1 MLVARRPPT
10 SRNVS
15 SLRRIHAY
23 TDTSYLKSKNH
34 TLSCSPQHSPHKRL
48 EYFRLD
54 TSRSFHTSS
63 PCLGIPS
70 VSANGPIQSPQYLA
84 AVELINSRLAT
95 KYPNGRAVY
104 SPEKKPLAC
113 PSLPVPEAIGT
124 RFNLSSTKGRCS
136 LIDPEAARAF
146 VRGALGLREDQS
158 QGSEKEGRV
167 IIEAFPGPG
176 GVTRALLELPRSEVK
191 RVIVL
196 EEELKFLPALK
207 ELEYY
212 DDRVHVLS
220 QSGFIW
226 ETYDTVKDLGLLDD
240 IAVED
245 WKAGP
250 HSSLSFIG
258 HLPLGPV
265 GEQLI
270 AQLFRAIPERSWL
283 FKYGRMRMSW
293 ILARR
298 MLERISSPPQR
309 AARCK
314 LTIVSE
320 AIANIAPAVPHE
332 VLEGYDQHFWPQS
345 ESAVGGKKKT
355 PLSRRIG
362 QPFVAI
368 NVDPQAEG
376 SILSRDEAR
385 QLNVQQ
391 AVTSA
396 TDRAQGLV
404 SDTTSSDPL
413 TESSASKVQVTQA
426 GTAQPGLR
434 VTLDKWDYVLR
445 QLFILKSTPL
455 EKAIQYVITP
465 VDPASFV
472 HLQSRNLGPGAAI
485 LLSKLT
491 GPEVPESQ
499 KVNTKQPIN
508 AMSLRDFARVV
519 EEFHKWPFAP
529 DILFIADQGE
539 EERN

>member
-146 VRGALGLREDQS
+146 VRGALGLGEDQS

-245 WKAGP
+245 WKAAYCT
-250 HSSLSFIG
+250 I
-258 HLPLGPV
+258 
-265 GEQLI
+265 
-270 AQLFRAIPERSWL
+270 
-283 FKYGRMRMSW
+283 
-293 ILARR
+293 
-298 MLERISSPPQR
+298 ISSDPRKVMVIQIWANEDVVDIGPTN
-309 AARCK
+309 AR
-314 LTIVSE
+314 E

-332 VLEGYDQHFWPQS
+332 VLEDYDQHFWPQS

-404 SDTTSSDPL
+404 SDTTNSDPL
-413 TESSASKVQVTQA
+413 TESSASKAQVTQA

-472 HLQSRNLGPGAAI
+472 HLKSRNLGPGAAI

>member
-1 MLVARRPPT
+1 MLVARRRSTPW
-10 SRNVS
+10 SVS
-15 SLRRIHAY
+15 SLRSLHTTHKISY
-23 TDTSYLKSKNH
+23 SKINTSYLSHPPRNFCHRQPKS
-34 TLSCSPQHSPHKRL
+34 LRL
-48 EYFRLD
+48 CL
-54 TSRSFHTSS
+54 SRSLHTSS

-70 VSANGPIQSPQYLA
+70 VSANGPVQNPQYQA
-84 AVELINSRLAT
+84 AVELINSRLAAN
-95 KYPNGRAVY
+95 YPSGRAVY
-104 SPEKKPLAC
+104 APKKKPFTC
-113 PSLPVPEAIGT
+113 PSLPSPEAMGV
-124 RFNLSSTKGRCS
+124 RFNLPATKGRCS
-136 LIDPEAARAF
+136 LIEPEAARAF
-146 VRGALGLREDQS
+146 VRGALGLDKDQS
-158 QGSEKEGRV
+158 KGSKKRKEGRV

-212 DDRVHVLS
+212 DDRVHVLA

-226 ETYDTVKDLGLLDD
+226 ESYDVVKDLGLLDD

-245 WKAGP
+245 WNAGP

-293 ILARR
+293 LLAQR
-298 MLERISSPPQR
+298 MLERISSPPAR
-309 AARCK
+309 SPRCK
-314 LTIVSE
+314 LTIVAE
-320 AIANIAPAVPHE
+320 ATAKTTPAIPE
-332 VLEGYDQHFWPQS
+332 ELLEDYDRYFWPKS

-355 PLSRRIG
+355 PLPRRIG

-385 QLNVQQ
+385 QLQVQQ
-391 AVTSA
+391 ASVGA
-396 TDRAQGLV
+396 TDGAQGLI
-404 SDTTSSDPL
+404 SDAATSDPS
-413 TESSASKVQVTQA
+413 TQSRASKAGEVQI
-426 GTAQPGLR
+426 GMAQSGVR

-455 EKAIQYVITP
+455 EKAIQ
-465 VDPASFV
+465 
-472 HLQSRNLGPGAAI
+472 NLGPGAAI

-491 GPEVPESQ
+491 GPDIPEPR
-499 KVNTKQPIN
+499 KVNIKQPVN
-508 AMSLRDFARVV
+508 ALSLHDFARIV

-529 DILFIADQGE
+529 DVLFIADQGE